1 MGYVSNNLLSDEQ
14 IIYSGK
20 ITNYIFLPGIVSLII
35 AFSIFFISLSG
46 DMQGE
51 EELSSYAPFVFFV
64 FFIYGAGQIISKL
77 FYKFSTEL
85 AVTNKRII
93 VKTGFIKRNTIE
105 LNHNRIESISVDQS
119 VLGRILNYGD
129 VFIRGTGGVLTP
141 VKAIDN
147 PISFRNESMKVV
159 DKS

>member
-14 IIYSGK
+14 IIYNGK

-35 AFSIFFISLSG
+35 AFSIFYISLNSG
-46 DMQGE
+46 TQDT
-51 EELSSYAPFVFFV
+51 EELSIYIPFIFL
-64 FFIYGAGQIISKL
+64 IYGIGQIISKL
-77 FYKFSTEL
+77 FYKISTEL

-119 VLGRILNYGD
+119 ILGRILNYGD
-129 VFIRGTGGVLTP
+129 VFIRGTGGVVTP

-147 PISFRNESMKVV
+147 PIAFRNESMKTI
-159 DKS
+159 DK